1 MENISVS
8 TGTLTNPK
16 ERPMPGFRVPI
27 ATYRLQLHHGFR
39 FIAAQALVPYLHDL
53 GISDLYVSPL
63 FKARRR
69 SLHGYSV
76 TNPLEINPEL
86 GSRVSF
92 RALRRVLKS
101 KGMGLLLDIV
111 PNHMALSHDN
121 PWWMEVLENGPGSP
135 FAAFFDIDWHPLNRV
150 MEGRVLQPILGAP
163 YGQVLENQE
172 FRLTLEE
179 EGFFVYYY
187 DHKFPLDPKTYGLL
201 LTHRLENLI
210 RKLGDGHPAILSL
223 MGLIALTEHLPSRSL
238 NSKRKLLER
247 HRQKEILK
255 NNLWLLYR
263 GNSVIKKFLDENIA
277 IFNGRRGDPESFNLL
292 DRLLS
297 LQPYRLAYWRVSLD
311 MINYRRFFSV
321 NDLIGL
327 RVEDPHVFEASH
339 SLLFSLIRE
348 GKVTGIRIDHPD
360 GLYDPLG
367 YLQRLQ
373 NRLAP
378 EEKGPADRENL
389 YVVVEKILAADEPL
403 PPDWPV
409 AGTTG
414 YDFLN
419 TLNGLFID
427 APGFQKVKR
436 VYDGFV
442 KPELDR
448 PELIY
453 EKKMMIMETLF
464 GGELET
470 LGYILSLLAE
480 QDRQARDVPRKELQK
495 IIGEVIA
502 CLPVYRTYIRSFEVA
517 PRDRACLEKVIEEV
531 KARRPALNPTAVD
544 FVRRVLLLE
553 LPQDLTE
560 EQRKDW
566 LRFVMKWQQFTGPI
580 MAKGLEDTALYV
592 YNPLVSLNEVGTAF
606 QVVTP
611 DDFHRFN
618 RVRQENWP
626 HTLNATSTHD
636 TKRSED
642 VRMRINVLSEMPQGW
657 EERLHRWSAWN
668 QSKKHYV
675 QGLAVPDANE
685 EYFLYQTLLGTW
697 PLFDEELPDG
707 EERAAFKGR
716 LKAYVIK
723 AAREAKVHT
732 NWITPHAEHENTL
745 VAFVEAI
752 LNDAGENEFL
762 RDFQEFQARLACGGA
777 LNSLSQVLLK
787 IASPGVPDFYQG
799 TELWDFSLVD
809 PDNRRP
815 VDFQE
820 RIRLLQGLKKKESK
834 APASLIREMLRHWQ
848 RGDIKLYV
856 TYKALNFRKT
866 YPDLFLKGD
875 YLPLTA
881 TGPQGKNIIAFA
893 RRWENVWVTVV
904 AARLMSKI
912 IFPGLAFDR
921 KVWQKT
927 QLHLPPEAPREWLN
941 LFTGDPVKSL
951 GGKKANAL
959 PLTQI
964 FQNLTVALLFGSK
977 S

>member
-1 MENISVS
+1 M
-8 TGTLTNPK
+8 T
-16 ERPMPGFRVPI
+16 GFRVPS
-27 ATYRLQLHHGFR
+27 ATYRLQFHHGFR
-39 FIAAQALVPYLHDL
+39 FIAAQALVPYLYDL
-53 GISDLYVSPL
+53 GISELYASPF

-92 RALRRVLKS
+92 RALQKVLKS

-121 PWWMEVLENGPGSP
+121 PWIMEVLENGPGSP
-135 FAAFFDIDWHPLNRV
+135 FAVFFDIDWHPLNRV

-172 FRLTLEE
+172 FRLALGE
-179 EGFFVYYY
+179 EGFFVHYY
-187 DHKFPLDPKTYGLL
+187 DHKFPLDPKTYGPL
-201 LTHRLENLI
+201 LTHRLEDLV
-210 RKLGDGHPAILSL
+210 RELGGGNPAILSY
-223 MGLIALTEHLPSRSL
+223 MGLITLIEHLPPRTLS
-238 NSKRKLLER
+238 SKRKLLER

-263 GNSVIKKFLDENIA
+263 ANSIIKKFLDENIA
-277 IFNGRRGDPESFNLL
+277 IFNGQIGQPESFNLL

-297 LQPYRLAYWRVSLD
+297 SQPYRLAYWRVSLD

-327 RVEDPHVFEASH
+327 RVEDPQVFEASH

-348 GKVTGIRIDHPD
+348 GKISGVRIDHVD

-378 EEKGPADRENL
+378 EEKTPAARENF

-403 PPDWPV
+403 PPEWPV
-409 AGTTG
+409 SGTTG

-419 TLNGLFID
+419 TVNGLFID
-427 APGFQKVKR
+427 AQGFQKVQR
-436 VYDGFV
+436 VYADFV

-448 PELIY
+448 TELIY
-453 EKKMMIMETLF
+453 EKKKLIMETLF
-464 GGELET
+464 GGEMET

-502 CLPVYRTYIRSFEVA
+502 RLPVYRTYIRNYEVS
-517 PRDRACLEKVIEEV
+517 PWDRAYLEQVFREV
-531 KARRPALNPTAVD
+531 ETGNPACDPTALD
-544 FVRRVLLLE
+544 FVRRVLLLDF
-553 LPQDLTE
+553 PSDLAE
-560 EQRKDW
+560 EHKKDW
-566 LRFVMKWQQFTGPI
+566 LRFVMRWQQFTGPI

-592 YNPLVSLNEVGTAF
+592 YNPLVSLNEVGTDF
-606 QVVTP
+606 LVVAP
-611 DDFHRFN
+611 EDFHHFN
-618 RVRQENWP
+618 RHRQENWP
-626 HTLNATSTHD
+626 FSLNATSTHD

-642 VRMRINVLSEMPQGW
+642 VRMRINVLSEMPGEW
-657 EERLHRWSAWN
+657 EACLHRWSAWN
-668 QSKKHYV
+668 QPKKRFV
-675 QGLAVPDANE
+675 QGQAVPDANE
-685 EYFLYQTLLGTW
+685 EYFLYQTLLGAW
-697 PLFDEELPDG
+697 PLFDEELP
-707 EERAAFKGR
+707 EFKER

-732 NWITPHAEHENTL
+732 RWIAPNHEHENALT
-745 VAFVEAI
+745 AFLAGI
-752 LNDAGENEFL
+752 LDDNGNNEFL
-762 RDFQEFQARLACGGA
+762 RNFQEFQSKLAYYGA

-787 IASPGVPDFYQG
+787 ISSPGVPDFYQG

-820 RIRLLQGLKKKESK
+820 RPRLLQDLKRKEAK
-834 APASLIREMLRHWQ
+834 NPASLIREMFRHWQ
-848 RGDIKLYV
+848 RGGIKLFV
-856 TYKALNFRKT
+856 TYKALNFRKSH
-866 YPDLFLKGD
+866 PELFLQGD
-875 YLPLTA
+875 YLSLVTRG
-881 TGPQGKNIIAFA
+881 TRKKNVIAFA
-893 RRWENVWVTVV
+893 RRRENTWVVVV
-904 AARLMSKI
+904 AARLFTKI
-912 IFPGLAFDR
+912 LPARDISSGQE
-921 KVWQKT
+921 VWQGNFVP
-927 QLHLPPEAPREWLN
+927 LPQDAPEEWFN
-941 LFTGDPVKSL
+941 VFTGEKLKSIQQQQTRL
-951 GGKKANAL
+951 L
-959 PLTQI
+959 PLDQLLR
-964 FQNLTVALLFGSK
+964 NLPVALLSGTGT
-977 S
+977 